1 MCKNPE
7 IKATIDKI
15 AFEKRGYMTIYLEDG
30 RILSVPIRN
39 YPNLKQI
46 PARLRENWMILDGQY
61 LTFLGQSQIFSITE
75 FMAVT
80 HEQPSITYEKQ
91 RFKKEYTKA
100 LRESQEVTSHIKQ
113 HGTKGLKTLDD
124 LLNNFANKSDTK
136 HN

>member
-46 PARLRENWMILDGQY
+46 PIRLRENWMILDGQY

-75 FMAVT
+75 FMAV
-80 HEQPSITYEKQ
+80 
-91 RFKKEYTKA
+91 
-100 LRESQEVTSHIKQ
+100 
-113 HGTKGLKTLDD
+113 
-124 LLNNFANKSDTK
+124 
-136 HN
+136 